1 LSVPV
6 FRLRRIVAATAVF
19 GSFAAPAAAQ
29 ACRSANRA
37 VARSDLASVRS
48 ATFCLINAERRRN
61 GLRPLS
67 SSRKLARSATGHST
81 SMVRGHYFAHGPFS
95 SRILGSGYA
104 RGYSSWLIGE
114 NIAWGGGRRSSPRAI
129 MSMWMHSPGHRA
141 NILSASFRHVGVGIA
156 ADTPSGEAGGTYTT
170 DFGRRN

>member
-1 LSVPV
+1 VPA
-6 FRLRRIVAATAVF
+6 FRLRRIVAATAVL
-19 GSFAAPAAAQ
+19 GSLAAPTAAQ
-29 ACRSANRA
+29 ACRGADRT
-37 VARSDLASVRS
+37 VDRSDVASVRS
-48 ATFCLINAERRRN
+48 TTFCLLNAERGRN

-67 SSRKLARSATGHST
+67 SSRKLTRAAAGHST
-81 SMVRGHYFAHGPFS
+81 SMVRGRYFAHGPFS
-95 SRILGSGYA
+95 SRILGTGYA

-114 NIAWGGGRRSSPRAI
+114 NIAWGGGRRSSPSAI

-156 ADTPSGEAGGTYTT
+156 AGTPSGEAGGTYTT